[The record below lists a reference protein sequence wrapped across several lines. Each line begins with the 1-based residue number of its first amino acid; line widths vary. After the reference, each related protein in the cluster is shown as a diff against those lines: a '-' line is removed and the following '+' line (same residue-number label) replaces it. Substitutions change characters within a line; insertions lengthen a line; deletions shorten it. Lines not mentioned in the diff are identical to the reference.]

1 MHVKYEAIPAV
12 TWEEYY
18 RYSVKHS
25 AINHSTNQSK
35 NQSINQGSTF
45 LVDEEL
51 EGGDDDLGIQ
61 KVELDKEGV
70 HVPVVVGLRTLA
82 PDNPEHP
89 HPGPARL
96 HDVGQQ
102 LLRPDVAAT

>member
-1 MHVKYEAIPAV
+1 MVTVKKLKNNNNAVSNMHVKYEAIPAV
-12 TWEEYY
+12 TWEKYY

-51 EGGDDDLGIQ
+51 EGGDDDLGVQ
-61 KVELDKEGV
+61 
-70 HVPVVVGLRTLA
+70 
-82 PDNPEHP
+82 
-89 HPGPARL
+89 
-96 HDVGQQ
+96 
-102 LLRPDVAAT
+102 